1 VSGGA
6 EARLPRRAA
15 WPIAGTSP
23 ARHLDRAGDPLESGA
38 AGGLHPARRKMVHLA
53 IWIGFASTLAV
64 VISTL
69 MPHRETRYTHDGA
82 VYVLA
87 ALATGANAGFGILA
101 LRWRERRA
109 ASLLVVWG
117 VALIGFLTT
126 LTYFGGGSASDYYL
140 LYFLAI
146 SFIAATQP
154 PLAQACL
161 FALLVAGYTGAVWA
175 VPAHPFT
182 GDLLLRLGVLLGA
195 EVLAWYLAS
204 ALAAEEAKRAR
215 FAAEADLKHVLA
227 VEANH
232 RIKNNLQLIADL
244 LSLEAGKPQASL
256 PNVVDVTLARVQ
268 AVAAVHALLAAGGNG
283 QIQIR
288 SVLERVLTLLTE
300 RLGTGTP
307 IAVAIEGSL
316 PDLDP
321 QRAAWLAVAVNEL
334 ATNAIQHGISPNGG
348 RLNLLL
354 EPGTRCRV
362 VLEDDGLGGDG
373 HTEGLGLT
381 LVRRLVEEGL
391 QGEFQISSAGPGTR
405 AEIRFPQAAAEWDR

>member
-1 VSGGA
+1 MFGGTD
-6 EARLPRRAA
+6 ARLPGHTL
-15 WPIAGTSP
+15 WSTSGG
-23 ARHLDRAGDPLESGA
+23 LSDRSGIPLEAEA
-38 AGGLHPARRKMVHLA
+38 AGGLRPARRQMVRLA
-53 IWIGFASTLAV
+53 IWIGFASTLGVA
-64 VISTL
+64 ISTL
-69 MPHRETRYTHDGA
+69 TPHPETRYTHDGA
-82 VYVLA
+82 VYGLA

-109 ASLLVVWG
+109 ASLLLVWG
-117 VALIGFLTT
+117 VALIGFLTP
-126 LTYFGGGSASDYYL
+126 LTYFGGGSSSDYYL

-154 PLAQACL
+154 PVAQACL
-161 FALLVAGYTGAVWA
+161 FALLVAGYAAAVWA

-182 GDLLLRLGVLLGA
+182 GDLLLRLGVLVGA

-204 ALAAEEAKRAR
+204 ALAAEEAERAR
-215 FAAEADLKHVLA
+215 FAAEADLKHMLA

-256 PNVVDVTLARVQ
+256 PEVVDVTLARVQ

-300 RLGTGTP
+300 RLGTRTPVAVRVEGT
-307 IAVAIEGSL
+307 L

-334 ATNAIQHGISPNGG
+334 ATNAIQHGIGPTGG
-348 RLNLLL
+348 RLGLLL
-354 EPGTRCRV
+354 EAGTRCRV
-362 VLEDDGLGGDG
+362 VLEDDGPGTDG
-373 HTEGLGLT
+373 PAEGLGLT

-391 QGEFQISSAGPGTR
+391 QGEFRISSAGAGTR
-405 AEIRFPQAAAEWDR
+405 AEISFPQTAGEWLR